1 MADLATLGVV
11 VTTKG
16 VTEAE
21 RGLDKL
27 AATGAKAEKEVG
39 KVAPAF
45 DKAAIS
51 ARQLAAAQRQLPAQF
66 TDIAT
71 GLASGQR
78 PLQVLLQQGGQ
89 LKDIFGGVGPALQ
102 ATVGYVVGLINP
114 VTLLAAAVIGLAVA
128 WRQGEQEGVAFNKA
142 LIQTGNSAGTTAD
155 ALALAADRIG
165 AVVGTQRSASQA
177 LVQVAQ
183 TGRFTAEQIELIAL
197 AAEKARVATGKA
209 VEDTVAEFVKLEGDP
224 VRAIIALNRAQNF
237 LEADQ
242 LRQIRTLQQ
251 QGREFEAQALAFEIY
266 ARTTIER
273 SGQIEQSLGTLDRA
287 WKEVKESVLDYIDAA
302 RDIGR
307 TDPASQLQQ
316 LDRQIAGLEGGQGLP
331 IALRPLTFATTP
343 LLNSLKADRARLA
356 KEIEDAATAA
366 AEAAAKEGALRR
378 ANAASIAI
386 QEEAQAFATAEE
398 KRAQAII
405 AARNKADAA
414 IEAARA
420 AGREDLI
427 AGIEADTQKIIAGI
441 NRPAEEAAAREAE
454 AAARKAQAEAA
465 RLAAQSARE
474 RERVLQEGIKAEQ
487 SLNDIIN
494 KNAAD
499 LAGPAA
505 QAARAYADE
514 QLRLVTIQEQ
524 LAAAGLLDAEA
535 ERQLA
540 IAREQNTAGYER
552 RLKAISEQKTQT
564 ELLIADMEFELR
576 LMGLSNAE
584 REREIALRYAG
595 AEATDEQ
602 KKKIEELADSLR
614 RSREATAALDDF
626 RASFE
631 DSVASVLDGSK
642 SIKDAFKDFAD
653 AIIAQLARIVAQNLT
668 ASLFGQQGQTGGGS
682 FGGSLFDFFGS
693 FLGRGR
699 AVGGPVTGNRLYPV
713 SENGQPEV
721 LEMYGRKYLI
731 PGGDGEVTPLSE
743 AGGSGQATVV
753 NQVIQVTG
761 TVDGRSAY
769 QIQREAK
776 MRLDMVGGR

>member
-11 VTTKG
+11 VTSKG
-16 VTEAE
+16 VNEAKQGLDNLAKSGQRAE
-21 RGLDKL
+21 REV
-27 AATGAKAEKEVG
+27 AKVPRTFKQAEL
-39 KVAPAF
+39 
-45 DKAAIS
+45 S
-51 ARQLAAAQRQLPAQF
+51 ARQLIAAQRQLPAQF
-66 TDIAT
+66 TDIFT
-71 GLASGQR
+71 SLQGGQK
-78 PLQVLLQQGGQ
+78 PLQVLIQQGGQ
-89 LKDIFGGVGPALQ
+89 LKDVFGGVRPALQ
-102 ATVGYVVGLINP
+102 ASLGYIISLINP
-114 VTLLAAAVIGLAVA
+114 LTVAAAAVVALGVA
-128 WRQGEQEGVAFNKA
+128 WRQGSQEAVEFNKA
-142 LIQTGNSAGTTAD
+142 LILTGNSAGTTAD
-155 ALALAADRIG
+155 ALADAAARIDEV
-165 AVVGTQRSASQA
+165 AGTQRSAASA
-177 LVQVAQ
+177 LVAVAS
-183 TGRFTAEQIELIAL
+183 TGRFTAEQVEQVAL
-197 AAEKARVATGKA
+197 AAEQLRIATGKSI
-209 VEDTVAEFVKLEGDP
+209 EDTVAEFVKLEGDP
-224 VRAIIALNRAQNF
+224 VRAILKLNETQNF
-237 LEADQ
+237 LTLEIYE
-242 LRQIRTLQQ
+242 QIKSLQDL
-251 QGREFEAQALAFEIY
+251 GREQDAAALAISTYANEIGR
-266 ARTTIER
+266 RTGE
-273 SGQIEQSLGTLDRA
+273 IEQNLGFLETA
-287 WKEVKESVLDYIDAA
+287 WNSVKWAASEAWDAMLS
-302 RDIGR
+302 IGR
-307 TDPASQLQQ
+307 ESTAAEQIAQLQES
-316 LDRQIAGLEGGQGLP
+316 IAAVQNREGP
-331 IALRPLTFATTP
+331 FYRDLTDEA
-343 LLNSLKADRARLA
+343 ADRIIARFQA
-356 KEIEDAATAA
+356 QIDKIQGAQTQA
-366 AEAAAKEGALRR
+366 AEEAAKEGAIAR
-378 ANAASIAI
+378 ATAAAIALD
-386 QEEAQAFATAEE
+386 QEAAGFATAEE

-414 IEAARA
+414 IRDAQA
-420 AGREDLI
+420 AGRADLV
-427 AGIEADTQKIIAGI
+427 AGIQADLQKIIAGI

-454 AAARKAQAEAA
+454 SAARRAAAEARRRAQE
-465 RLAAQSARE
+465 SE
-474 RERVLQEGIKAEQ
+474 RERQRTLDAGIKAEQ
-487 SLNDIIN
+487 ALNQTIL

-540 IAREQNTAGYER
+540 IAREQNTAVYEK

-614 RSREATAALDDF
+614 RSREAAAALDDF

-642 SIKDAFKDFAD
+642 SIKDAFEDFAD

-668 ASLFGQQGQTGGGS
+668 ASLFGQQGQTGSGS

-761 TVDGRSAY
+761 TITQKSAY
-769 QIQREAK
+769 QIQREAQL
-776 MRLDMVGGR
+776 RQNAAVRR